1 MTVESNLPEGFRA
14 LEPFVARWAIDKSA
28 DRAAMRGD
36 APEGERK
43 AFYAAM
49 VGQIEPALDYLDTKP
64 IAALDGPDSR
74 LMALALSFAHVALAE
89 EMHRDGEPA
98 HARMRPFMRITRAP
112 ADA

>member
-1 MTVESNLPEGFRA
+1 MTAESELPEAFRI
-14 LEPFVARWAIDKSA
+14 LEPFVARWAIDDA
-28 DRAAMRGD
+28 AGRAAMRGD

-49 VGQIEPALDYLDTKP
+49 VGQIEPVLDYLDAKP
-64 IAALDGPDSR
+64 IDSLAGPDSR

-98 HARMRPFMRITRAP
+98 HAAMRPFMRITRTP
-112 ADA
+112 ADC